1 MTVITLSDGSVCIDD
16 SGLSQDAEAA
26 RLIADGLSLTE
37 LMAALGCSAETA
49 AEHFAGYVPLPDED
63 E

>member
-1 MTVITLSDGSVCIDD
+1 MTLITLPNGALIIDD
-16 SGLSQDAEAA
+16 SGISQDAEAA

-49 AEHFAGYVPLPDED
+49 AEYFEGYVLLPDAD

>member
-1 MTVITLSDGSVCIDD
+1 MTLITLPNGALIIDD

-49 AEHFAGYVPLPDED
+49 AEYFAGYVPLPDED

>member
-1 MTVITLSDGSVCIDD
+1 MTVITLPDGSVCIDD
-16 SGLSQDAEAA
+16 SGISQDAEAA

-49 AEHFAGYVPLPDED
+49 AEYFEGYVLLPDED